1 MTFKEPMDNDKL
13 GWIDPIDLSG
23 GSRKNQT
30 TFRFLGAEGGPL
42 SIKPVKTPYDCY
54 TLADVLGKGR
64 GKLTLRVQINREI
77 WDSLND
83 LDGVFRAF
91 LIRNRT
97 KLFSKQ
103 DAEYIGRDNSAVA
116 LKFKALAQRGP
127 DSEPLYDSY
136 ITLRVNGRVGEIES
150 LETKD
155 GPTGKFVSNVEW
167 APRTTPLANTA
178 TRFSLVTAVSDKPE
192 NKGILT
198 VSDTVP
204 IQGPVPVGSQ
214 RMRFVGPG
222 DIATDRNGGCV
233 ARYLLIRP
241 LYWAI
246 APGGNAS
253 ITLSLDSVILQNGSS
268 GTDDKS
274 SVMPALQAPPGF
286 SLAPP
291 PITMFNNRANTGGAG
306 FFSNA
311 AFEEAS
317 SSNLTPNMEKR
328 RRAIT
333 GEYIPAFST
342 SSDPKASELELA
354 RRMDLRPQMLSMRAA
369 GGGMSPED
377 VELNNRVAA
386 QAEEQY
392 QEMKRTSAIGP
403 VFQTDSDE

>member
-1 MTFKEPMDNDKL
+1 M
-13 GWIDPIDLSG
+13 
-23 GSRKNQT
+23 
-30 TFRFLGAEGGPL
+30 
-42 SIKPVKTPYDCY
+42 
-54 TLADVLGKGR
+54 
-64 GKLTLRVQINREI
+64 
-77 WDSLND
+77 
-83 LDGVFRAF
+83 
-91 LIRNRT
+91 
-97 KLFSKQ
+97 
-103 DAEYIGRDNSAVA
+103 
-116 LKFKALAQRGP
+116 
-127 DSEPLYDSY
+127 
-136 ITLRVNGRVGEIES
+136 
-150 LETKD
+150 
-155 GPTGKFVSNVEW
+155 
-167 APRTTPLANTA
+167 
-178 TRFSLVTAVSDKPE
+178 
-192 NKGILT
+192 
-198 VSDTVP
+198 
-204 IQGPVPVGSQ
+204 
-214 RMRFVGPG
+214 
-222 DIATDRNGGCV
+222 
-233 ARYLLIRP
+233 
-241 LYWAI
+241 
-246 APGGNAS
+246 
-253 ITLSLDSVILQNGSS
+253 ILQNGSS